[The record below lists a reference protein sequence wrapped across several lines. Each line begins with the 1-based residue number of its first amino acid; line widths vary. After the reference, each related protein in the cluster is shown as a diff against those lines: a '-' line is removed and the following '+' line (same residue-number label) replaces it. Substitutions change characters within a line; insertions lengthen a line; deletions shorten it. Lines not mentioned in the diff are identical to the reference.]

1 MPKGKFSK
9 VSIGERIGYL
19 EPVYDLVDVES
30 GNCFMVRPAG
40 GGAPQIVHNC
50 SQALAACVFNHMHHQ
65 IEQKLPAF
73 GGVFVGSVH
82 DEIIASFPI
91 DAARAGLNMMLHE
104 MSRPVPFWESLVTFA
119 EGDTGHAL
127 LERMDGSIDFKS
139 RYGCLK

>member
-1 MPKGKFSK
+1 MP
-9 VSIGERIGYL
+9 ENL
-19 EPVYDLVDVES
+19 HDPEPVFDLLDVEH
-30 GNCFMVRPAG
+30 GNAFMVRPAG

-65 IEQKLPAF
+65 IEQRLPLYN
-73 GGVFVGSVH
+73 GVFVGSVH

-91 DAARAGLNMMLHE
+91 EQAKAGLAMMLAE
-104 MSRPVPFWESLVTFA
+104 MSKPVPFWEGLVTFA

-127 LERMDGSIDFKS
+127 LERMDGSLDFHS